1 MRISEMYKFL
11 WLSVFLI
18 AGCVSSQ
25 GFDRGR
31 MEQGLTADKV
41 VVSDEEIKKI
51 LALKPQISFPFRLGV
66 FLKGYESEWS
76 RVWSKLE
83 GARNI
88 EDEAWINELKTAGI
102 VSNVVFVSSLTVGK
116 YDLKNIRLGAARHG
130 VDAVLVV
137 ESAYDVDRYNNFS
150 AFLYLTII
158 GAYLVPGTHSDALVM
173 VKGALWD
180 VRNEYLYLTVS
191 AEGEAKKVGPAFL
204 LENSDSVRI
213 ARERAIVNFGAEL
226 VKRLKTLKGV
236 SLNPRLQPTS

>member
-1 MRISEMYKFL
+1 MRISEAYKSFL
-11 WLSVFLI
+11 FTAFLV
-18 AGCVSSQ
+18 AGCASSQ

-31 MEQGLTADKV
+31 MEQSLTTDKI
-41 VVSDEEIKKI
+41 VVSDDEIKRI
-51 LALKPQISFPFRLGV
+51 LGLKPQISFPFRLGV
-66 FLKGYESEWS
+66 FLKGNDSDWS
-76 RVWSKLE
+76 RNWSKLE

-88 EDEAWINELKTAGI
+88 ESEGWVNELKAAGI
-102 VSNVVFVSSLTVGK
+102 VSNVVFVSPLTVGK

-137 ESAYDVDRYNNFS
+137 ESTYDVDRYNNFS

-191 AEGEAKKVGPAFL
+191 AEGEAKKMGPAFL
-204 LENSDSVRI
+204 LENSDSIRM
-213 ARERAIVNFGAEL
+213 ARENAIVNFGAEF

-236 SLNPRLQPTS
+236 PPNPGLQPR